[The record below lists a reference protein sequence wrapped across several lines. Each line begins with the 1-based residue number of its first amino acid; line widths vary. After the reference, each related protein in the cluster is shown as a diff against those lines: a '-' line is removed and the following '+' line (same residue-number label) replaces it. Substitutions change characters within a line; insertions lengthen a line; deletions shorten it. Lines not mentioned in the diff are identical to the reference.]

1 MKRKRN
7 ISVVCQRKIAKINI
21 NLVEFVLVFVW
32 QTGTDSVCHN
42 RFRLS
47 EACISGFRQ
56 PVLLL
61 VKRVKRVV

>member
-32 QTGTDSVCHN
+32 QQVLILFATIG
-42 RFRLS
+42 
-47 EACISGFRQ
+47 SGCLK
-56 PVLLL
+56 PV
-61 VKRVKRVV
+61 